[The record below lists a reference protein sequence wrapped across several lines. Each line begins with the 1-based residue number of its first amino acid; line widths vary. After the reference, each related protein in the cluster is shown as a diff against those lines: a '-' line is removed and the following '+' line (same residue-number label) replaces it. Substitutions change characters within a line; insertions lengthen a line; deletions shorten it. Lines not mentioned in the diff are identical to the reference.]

1 MNLPEPTVST
11 TRASLQASV
20 DASVVSSP
28 IASPTP
34 RPPVLVSILNWNGLA
49 DTLVCLASLR
59 SDGEAQFDT
68 VVIDNG
74 STVDESV
81 EIGRLFP
88 RVECIRLADNKGF
101 AGGQNHGM
109 ALAMERGYEAVLL
122 LNNDCEMS
130 SADVDALWHSL
141 QADATLA
148 AVSPLIYWL
157 HDRQR
162 PQMVGGWIDW
172 AEHTARRPSLPGVAK
187 PAGAPTL
194 LNGTALLLRCAS
206 LEKIGLLDEGYFA
219 YYEDNDLSA
228 RLAVHGMGAAYCPNS
243 MAYHHQ
249 RPADQYSAFAL
260 YLSAR
265 NAWTFW
271 RRHTPA
277 EHRKSLFRHVLAQ
290 NLMEI
295 TLLKRAGET
304 AKCHAV
310 VAGFWDAQRHRTGVP
325 PKAFRSP
332 FLLRWAMVAAPYLL
346 YQLVRSPGD
355 LVRAK
360 WGALAARVR

>member
-1 MNLPEPTVST
+1 MPTSHT
-11 TRASLQASV
+11 PPQQDGTQRA
-20 DASVVSSP
+20 
-28 IASPTP
+28 TP
-34 RPPVLVSILNWNGLA
+34 RAPVLVSILNWNGLQ
-49 DTLVCLASLR
+49 DTLACLAQLSVRDSPAFNIL
-59 SDGEAQFDT
+59 
-68 VVIDNG
+68 VIDNG
-74 STVDESV
+74 STLDEAQ
-81 EIGRLFP
+81 EIRRRFP
-88 RVECIRLADNKGF
+88 AVECIRLPENKGF

-109 ALAMERGYEAVLL
+109 REAMRRGHQAVLL

-130 SADVDALWHSL
+130 TPDVEALWRTM
-141 QADATLA
+141 QADETVA
-148 AVSPLIYWL
+148 ASSPLIYWL

-172 AEHTARRPSLPGVAK
+172 KNHVACRPSLPGVAK
-187 PAGAPTL
+187 PPGAPTL
-194 LNGTALLLRCAS
+194 LNGTALLLRCAA
-206 LEKIGLLDEGYFA
+206 LATIGLLDEAYFA
-219 YYEDNDLSA
+219 YYEDNDMSA
-228 RLAVHGMGAAYCPNS
+228 RLAAHGLGAVYCAAS
-243 MAYHHQ
+243 SAFHHQ

-265 NAWTFW
+265 NAWIFW
-271 RRHTPA
+271 RKHTPA

-346 YQLVRSPGD
+346 YQLVCSPVG
-355 LVRAK
+355 LLRAK
-360 WGALAARVR
+360 WGAWVRRGG